1 MPDFTFNRERCAT
14 FLSLLRTGFIS
25 TKWLI
30 LKVFFRS
37 NCRHSN
43 RDLTRLM
50 IPKVMRKM
58 QPGFSLS
65 IANKEVLASEM
76 F

>member
-1 MPDFTFNRERCAT
+1 MLPFAFSLEQCAT
-14 FLSLLRTGFIS
+14 LLSLLRTVSIS

-30 LKVFFRS
+30 LKAFFHW
-37 NCRHSN
+37 NCRQRN
-43 RDLTRLM
+43 GDLTRLL

-65 IANKEVLASEM
+65 IASKEVLGK
-76 F
+76 